1 MKVKV
6 DGVFAGGGVKAFS
19 FIGALRVMEEKG
31 FAFDRVAGTSAGSI
45 IAALVKAGYTS
56 EDLHVLLDE
65 LDVESFKDERI
76 SLLPFPIAKW
86 IHLYFKFGLYRG
98 DALEKWLKKALEK
111 KGIRTF
117 ADLPPN
123 SLKVV
128 ASDLTRGRMLV
139 LPDDLMQY
147 GVIPEKFSVARAVRM
162 SCSIPFFFEPVKLY
176 SRGSSRKPSYIVDG
190 GILSNFPIWLFR
202 NGKLKM
208 YRKPVIGFQL
218 TPKISELP
226 RNKMK
231 NAIDMYRAL
240 FETMSN
246 AHDLRYID
254 EEHAKNI
261 VFIPVLDIKATDFE
275 LTEEQKKE
283 LITLGRK
290 ETEEFLRDWSY

>member
-1 MKVKV
+1 MKV